1 MIRIKNG
8 FAGTIFCFV
17 GSTNLSILN
26 TRILSDVFLP
36 GVSLLQVLPGLCGG
50 QPDTLNFDGD
60 LQQLYTAVVVA
71 QGNAQTRK
79 RKLSEREDE
88 QQGEESLAAAVASTP
103 GLFEFRCLNF

>member
-1 MIRIKNG
+1 MLVPQI
-8 FAGTIFCFV
+8 
-17 GSTNLSILN
+17 LLILN
-26 TRILSDVFLP
+26 TRILCDVFLP
-36 GVSLLQVLPGLCGG
+36 GVSLLQVLPGLCSG

-79 RKLSEREDE
+79 RKLSEQEDE
-88 QQGEESLAAAVASTP
+88 QQGEESVAAAVAVASTP